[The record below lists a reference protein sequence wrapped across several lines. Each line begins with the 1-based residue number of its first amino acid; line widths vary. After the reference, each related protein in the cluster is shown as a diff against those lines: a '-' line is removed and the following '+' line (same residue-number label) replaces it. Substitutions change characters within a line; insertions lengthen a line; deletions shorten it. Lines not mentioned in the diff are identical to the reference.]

1 VARGDAAMPRTRE
14 EAAAARE
21 ALLSEVTEADEPALR
36 ATLAALRAEK
46 NAAANEH
53 VYHTRAAE
61 ETDARLRE
69 IASRARVP
77 EDASLTEAGLRDA
90 LPAWESVDAVRKQA
104 MLDEY
109 DELKARNGY
118 LNGRRADLA
127 RQLGLDPETARL
139 DLEKERADRD
149 ALARDHRV
157 RERAVEILR
166 LARDRI
172 LDKVLPYTLEH
183 MRRILPSLT
192 MDRYHDAKLT
202 SDYKIEVW
210 DERAGMWKAKNIFSG
225 GTRDQFSLALRLAFA
240 MATLPQERGAAPGF
254 IFLDEPLSSFDTER
268 SDALMYLLT
277 RGEIADTFD
286 QIFVISH
293 NQSIAA
299 NEFQQR
305 LVLDAGRITDASE
318 DLKPAPALELE
329 LEEAESVVE

>member
-1 VARGDAAMPRTRE
+1 VPDDVPLT
-14 EAAAARE
+14 
-21 ALLSEVTEADEPALR
+21 
-36 ATLAALRAEK
+36 
-46 NAAANEH
+46 
-53 VYHTRAAE
+53 
-61 ETDARLRE
+61 
-69 IASRARVP
+69 P
-77 EDASLTEAGLRDA
+77 EDLAGA
-90 LPAWESVDAVRKQA
+90 LPAWETVDAARKQEIA
-104 MLDEY
+104 DEF
-109 DELKARNGY
+109 DVLKARHGY

-127 RQLGLDPETARL
+127 QQLGLDPETTKL
-139 DLEKERADRD
+139 DLERERAEYD
-149 ALARDHRV
+149 ALARDQRI
-157 RERAVEILR
+157 REQAVEILR

-183 MRRILPSLT
+183 MRRILPALT

-210 DERAGMWKAKNIFSG
+210 DERAGMWKSKNIFSG

-305 LVLDAGRITDASE
+305 LRLDAGRIADATE
-318 DLKPAPALELE
+318 DLRPAPALELG
-329 LEEAESVVE
+329 LETAEEPETVVE